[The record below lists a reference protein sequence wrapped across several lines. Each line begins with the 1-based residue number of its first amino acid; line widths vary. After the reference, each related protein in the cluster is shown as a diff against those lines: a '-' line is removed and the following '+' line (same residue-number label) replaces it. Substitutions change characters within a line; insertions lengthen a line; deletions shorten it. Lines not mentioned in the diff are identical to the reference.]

1 MILSGK
7 CGIQS
12 LNCTLSKGLIPLS
25 MDTKYP
31 HIVDLFKDFAQAQQ
45 ELLRDC
51 QSEVRQR
58 FNGRFERLLAHRSF
72 QTDCSV
78 LRQALLDPY
87 FPLGMLEQT
96 IFADVDGMRFYINKR
111 RLDLEPG
118 LAEELEK
125 WSEAFL
131 LIRGDIQKLFD
142 PETITCI
149 PLDGKRH
156 QLPTGQWCTLCG
168 VCCQI
173 GGVPPLPPAGVR
185 YPGYWDTYLA
195 GGAVKN
201 QQLCPFLFQYF
212 GEQRFFCAIHN
223 IKPIACRQFGEAE
236 CRRRLVEGGLHRCS
250 TRN

>member
-1 MILSGK
+1 MEPKNS
-7 CGIQS
+7 
-12 LNCTLSKGLIPLS
+12 
-25 MDTKYP
+25 
-31 HIVDLFKDFAQAQQ
+31 HITDLFNDFAQAQQ

-51 QSEVRQR
+51 QSDVRQR
-58 FNGRFERLLAHRSF
+58 VNGRFERLCAHWSF
-72 QTDCSV
+72 QADSSV
-78 LRQALLDPY
+78 LSQALLDPY

-96 IFADVDGMRFYINKR
+96 VFADVDGMRFYINKR
-111 RLDLEPG
+111 RLDIEPG

-125 WSEAFL
+125 WSVAFL
-131 LIRGDIQKLFD
+131 RIRRDIQNLFD

-173 GGVPPLPPAGVR
+173 GGVPPLAPAGVR
-185 YPGYWDTYLA
+185 YPNYWDIYLA
-195 GGAVKN
+195 GGAVDN

-212 GEQRFFCAIHN
+212 GEQRFFCSIHN

-236 CRRRLVEGGLHRCS
+236 CRRRLVERRLHRCS